1 MLNVKKRQEGTD
13 AQRVKAGKRAK
24 GLLGNLLMIVGII
37 GAIAVCF
44 TVFLTVYGLIL
55 MRNDPLEGYYAYNN
69 TDYYYSGE
77 SYSGLNWFR
86 YSAAQKNWQGP
97 LGLDLVPDALETRK
111 ESKPYYLQEKW
122 SPELPCP
129 NFQDSVYARDIRAG
143 GRTESGYY
151 HCGSGYY
158 YHLTGIYDD
167 DWYYFDDDTWQSV
180 DYAALPE
187 QLQHPSAAQDFYYTP
202 VWDAETQL
210 TDFEDTPLY
219 QQIVQTEPGETE
231 AQTRS
236 DSDSDFNWDSNDSWD
251 SGDTDWDSDW

>member
-1 MLNVKKRQEGTD
+1 MP
-13 AQRVKAGKRAK
+13 
-24 GLLGNLLMIVGII
+24 GI
-37 GAIAVCF
+37 
-44 TVFLTVYGLIL
+44 
-55 MRNDPLEGYYAYNN
+55 
-69 TDYYYSGE
+69 SG
-77 SYSGLNWFR
+77 W
-86 YSAAQKNWQGP
+86 
-97 LGLDLVPDALETRK
+97 
-111 ESKPYYLQEKW
+111 
-122 SPELPCP
+122 
-129 NFQDSVYARDIRAG
+129 G

-167 DWYYFDDDTWQSV
+167 DWYYYDDDTWQSV

-236 DSDSDFNWDSNDSWD
+236 DSDFNWDSNDSWD